1 MPVYNTDPG
10 ALSKA
15 IASVRSQ
22 VYDKWHLCIAD
33 DGSTRPETLA
43 ILEELERD
51 PSVSIARL
59 AGNSGISA
67 ATNAALALAKGEF
80 VAFLDHDDLYKP
92 HALVQM
98 VRWLNADP
106 SLDMIY
112 SDEDKVDETDRL
124 IDPHIKPD
132 WSPDHLRSNN
142 YVCHLLVV
150 RRTLVE
156 QVGGLRTPYDGSQD
170 YDLVLRVSEQ
180 TDRIAHIPEPL
191 YSWRIIAGSA
201 AADAGAKPYAWKA
214 GKLALEDSLR
224 RRGYPGHVEYTQNPG
239 IYRSLYALPGQP
251 RVAIIIPTRDRVDLL
266 KACVESILDQ
276 STYTNYELVIVDN
289 QSTDAA
295 TLSYLQSAPGRVIR
309 YPHPFNYARMMNL
322 AAASVECDA
331 LLFLNNDTRV
341 ISPDWIESLLEHA
354 MRPEVGAVGGRL
366 YFEDGRS
373 QHEGIFLGVVG
384 LAANAHYGGFW
395 ARGEYVRN
403 TSAVTG
409 ACMMVRPTV
418 YGLVGGNDERL
429 RMAYNDVD
437 LCLRIRQAGLEVI
450 YTPYAQLY
458 HQESASRT
466 YEEAED

>member
-1 MPVYNTDPG
+1 
-10 ALSKA
+10 
-15 IASVRSQ
+15 
-22 VYDKWHLCIAD
+22 
-33 DGSTRPETLA
+33 
-43 ILEELERD
+43 
-51 PSVSIARL
+51 
-59 AGNSGISA
+59 
-67 ATNAALALAKGEF
+67 
-80 VAFLDHDDLYKP
+80 
-92 HALVQM
+92 
-98 VRWLNADP
+98 
-106 SLDMIY
+106 
-112 SDEDKVDETDRL
+112 
-124 IDPHIKPD
+124 
-132 WSPDHLRSNN
+132 
-142 YVCHLLVV
+142 
-150 RRTLVE
+150 
-156 QVGGLRTPYDGSQD
+156 
-170 YDLVLRVSEQ
+170 
-180 TDRIAHIPEPL
+180 
-191 YSWRIIAGSA
+191 
-201 AADAGAKPYAWKA
+201 
-214 GKLALEDSLR
+214 
-224 RRGYPGHVEYTQNPG
+224 
-239 IYRSLYALPGQP
+239 
-251 RVAIIIPTRDRVDLL
+251 
-266 KACVESILDQ
+266 
-276 STYTNYELVIVDN
+276 
-289 QSTDAA
+289 
-295 TLSYLQSAPGRVIR
+295 
-309 YPHPFNYARMMNL
+309 MMNL

-466 YEEAED
+466 YEEAEDERDGPLFARRWRPRDGVDPYYSPMFLRDWPFVIAI